1 MYRPHKSTL
10 LWQVYGLVDPRNGRV
25 RYVGW
30 TTDAEYRLKA
40 HILESEEGT
49 THKCQWIRSLLENG
63 LVPELKIL
71 EQGEGDTWSESER
84 WWIKFYREEVG
95 EVLTNATDG
104 GEGSPGRVIS
114 EETRRKMS
122 ESKQSAWKDSE
133 YRDLV
138 VSKQNAGRRPWT
150 DERRERVRSK
160 LKDRVFSDETRRKL
174 ANSKL
179 GNSNYSSVRVSGR
192 FQSKEK

>member
-1 MYRPHKSTL
+1 MYRPYKSVL
-10 LWQVYGLVDPRNGRV
+10 RWVIYGLVDPRNGRV

-49 THKCQWIRSLLENG
+49 TYKCLWIRSLFEKG
-63 LVPELKIL
+63 LVPELLVL
-71 EQGEGDTWSESER
+71 ERGEGDAWIESER

-114 EETRRKMS
+114 EETRRRMS
-122 ESKQSAWKDSE
+122 ESKLAAWSDPK
-133 YRDLV
+133 YRNQV
-138 VSKQNAGRRPWT
+138 VASQNSGRKPWT

-160 LKDRVFSDETRRKL
+160 LQNRVFSDETRKRL
-174 ANSKL
+174 SDSKK
-179 GNSNYSSVRVSGR
+179 GNNNFSKIRVAGR
-192 FQSKEK
+192 FQSKET